1 MSTSVSGK
9 LSDLIFVRL
18 DKGQD
23 LLQAIKDAAV
33 EHDIKAGVVMD
44 ITGSVTKA
52 RVQKFPGKSQAAG
65 VRIEVVEIDG
75 PLELTGHG
83 IIGTTVGSGGIG
95 EYKDGEPYVHVH
107 VVVTSA
113 DQTICGHLMPGT
125 LVRSHLEKTHFTIVL
140 GKAEG
145 VSLAAAF
152 EPTEDGKGRIYHD
165 LKPAEAV

>member
-1 MSTSVSGK
+1 MSYAVSGK

-23 LLQAIKDAAV
+23 LLQAIKDAAR
-33 EHDIKAGVVMD
+33 EHDIKAGVVID

-52 RVQKFPGKSQAAG
+52 RVQKFPGKNHDPN
-65 VRIEVVEIDG
+65 VRIEVVEIEG

-83 IIGTTVGSGGIG
+83 IIGATEGSGGIG

-125 LVRSHLEKTHFTIVL
+125 LVRSHLEVSHFTIVL

-145 VSLAAAF
+145 VSLTAAF
-152 EPTEDGKGRIYHD
+152 KQTEDGKGRIYHE
-165 LKPAEAV
+165 LLPA